1 LGEFQKVVVD
11 KHVLKKMKHLERYSI
26 RKYADK
32 ISEYNTKMEKLTRSK

>member
-11 KHVLKKMKHLERYSI
+11 KHVLKKMKQMKHLERYSI

-32 ISEYNTKMEKLTRSK
+32 ISEY